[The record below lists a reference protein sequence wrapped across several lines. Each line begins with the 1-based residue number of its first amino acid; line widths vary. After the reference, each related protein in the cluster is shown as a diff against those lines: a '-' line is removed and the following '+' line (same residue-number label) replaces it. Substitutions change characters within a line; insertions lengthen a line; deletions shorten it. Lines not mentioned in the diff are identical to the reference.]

1 VTLHVI
7 ERETEENERKM
18 NEKSTSKEDGKKKVE
33 KLKLARNEL
42 IVKVAQHDADQRA
55 AKK

>member
-1 VTLHVI
+1 MTLHVI

>member
-1 VTLHVI
+1 MKLHVI

-18 NEKSTSKEDGKKKVE
+18 NEKSTSNEDGKKKVE